1 MMRRRHTEHDEEHE
15 NHERWLLSYADM
27 ITLLC
32 ALFIMLYA
40 MSVLDLR
47 KFSAVQ
53 ESFNKHLGKGVE
65 AAKGPDETPTGR
77 LVTIKPGALDGSK
90 MREPRP
96 LPAAKKLPLAN
107 RKDLAELKKKMEA
120 DIKKAGL

>member
-1 MMRRRHTEHDEEHE
+1 MMRRRHVEHDEEHE
-15 NHERWLLSYADM
+15 NHERWLLTYADM
-27 ITLLC
+27 ITLLL
-32 ALFIMLYA
+32 ALFMMLYA

-47 KFSAVQ
+47 KFSAFQ

-90 MREPRP
+90 MQEPRP
-96 LPAAKKLPLAN
+96 LPA
-107 RKDLAELKKKMEA
+107 
-120 DIKKAGL
+120 